1 MKLNPLHL
9 AVRLANQHM
18 ITQAVAVYGDKGGSQ
33 EPPRAPVESPDS
45 LASIAYAN
53 ILDLVS
59 EGEIEG
65 LVNGNQSIYLNE
77 TPIQGGDGTINFP
90 GMEVSTRP
98 GTQTQSY
105 IQGFPSV
112 ENEVSVGFSLTT
124 NNPYVKSFT
133 NVQLSAVRV
142 RISTPRMTEQ
152 NATTGDTTGS
162 FVAYKIDLKVGNGNY
177 STVVNGSLR
186 GKTTTLYER
195 SHRINLPSTTEGWTI
210 RIIRVTEDSSSG
222 LISNLTNVV
231 SYTEVIDAK
240 FRYPNSAL
248 MGLKFDASQFSQ
260 IPTRAYHLKGIR
272 VKVPVNYDPVL
283 RTYTGVWNGTFK
295 VAYTNNP
302 AWIYYDILLNDRYGL
317 GHMVKAFQVD
327 RYELYRISQ
336 YCDQLVSD
344 GKGGTEPRFTCN
356 LYLQSRSDA
365 LKVLQ
370 DIAAIFR
377 GMSYWG
383 ASQVFVTSDMPE
395 DPTYTYTNANVI
407 DGEFDY
413 VGTGGKSR
421 YSVCLVSWCD
431 PNDFYRAKVEYVE
444 DRDQM
449 ALFGHRQTEI
459 AGIGCTSQ
467 AQAQRMGRWFL
478 LTNKLETDT
487 VTFSVSLDGT
497 LVRPGKIVRVADNNR
512 AGRRIGGRIRSATTT
527 VLTLDAGVEI
537 YIGDTITAIMPD
549 GTAESRVIQ
558 GVGVPVSFD
567 NTLVTMDQTEPTWD
581 ATSTSEN
588 ALVVTVSPAFPDIP
602 VAHSIWAID
611 STTLATQQFRV
622 LSVQEDFAGEN
633 MMYKVVATKRVT
645 DKFDAV
651 DTGTRIDSPPITVIP
666 PSTQLPPSNIVL
678 ESDWSVSQ
686 GIVNTTMTVSWD
698 PAPNAV
704 AYEVQWRFN
713 NGNWIYAGRTGTKSI
728 QVVGIL
734 AGRYQARVQA
744 FNSNGLGSVW
754 GNSIEYTLDGK
765 TTPPPTVSFLTTEE
779 LVFGIRVNW
788 GFPVGVNA
796 DTTQRTEIWYG
807 LTNVLENATKQG
819 DYAYP
824 QKSMTLMGLRTGAEF
839 YFWARLVDRVG
850 NVGAYYGPVYG
861 QADQDASDILE
872 YLSGQITETQLSQD
886 LLAVIPAPGELDAID
901 SRIDNVIVVQN
912 DDRST
917 FTSQINTATSTAN
930 NALAQ
935 TQTNASTI
943 ADMDGELAA
952 MYTIK
957 TQIAVDGKTYLAGI
971 GVGVE
976 NNQGIIESQ
985 VLIAASRFAIIDP
998 NVSSSTKYF
1007 PFVFQGGIAYI
1018 DTAFIQNLGVTTAK
1032 IGNLAVTTA
1041 KIANLAVDTAQIN
1054 NLAVETAKINDL
1066 AVDTLKIAG
1075 RAVTIP
1081 LGYYG
1086 ASAISAGGSTSGTYY
1101 DIATITYTA
1110 TGFEVTVT
1118 MTAQYA
1124 AKRGEIGW
1132 RVMVDGSVFTSGV
1145 LGSNSTDNVFR
1156 DSFALTFMTTL
1167 SGASTVTL
1175 QMRPPLVADATNY
1188 GMTVSNRSMTI
1199 LETKK

>member
-1 MKLNPLHL
+1 MKLHPLYL
-9 AVRLANQHM
+9 AVLLANRQM
-18 ITQAVAVYGDKGGSQ
+18 IPTPTGAYGDKGGSQ
-33 EPPRAPVESPDS
+33 EAPRAPVESPDS

-65 LVNGNQSIYLNE
+65 LVNGNQSIFLNE
-77 TPIQGGDGTINFP
+77 TPVQAGDGTINFP
-90 GMEVSTRP
+90 DMVVNTRS

-105 IQGFPSV
+105 IKGFPSV

-124 NNPYVKSFT
+124 ETPYVQSLT

-152 NATTGDTTGS
+152 DATTGDTSGS
-162 FVAYKIDLKVGNGNY
+162 LVLYKIDLKVGAGNY

-195 SHRINLPSTTEGWTI
+195 SHRINLPASADGWTI
-210 RIIRVTEDSSSG
+210 RIIRITEDSTSG

-240 FRYPNSAL
+240 FRYPNSAI

-260 IPTRAYHLKGIR
+260 IPTRAYHLRGIR
-272 VKVPVNYDPVL
+272 VKVPTNYDPVL

-302 AWIYYDILLNDRYGL
+302 AWVYYDILLNDRYGL
-317 GHMVKAFQVD
+317 GHMIKSFQVD

-336 YCDQLVSD
+336 YCDQLVSN
-344 GKGGTEPRFTCN
+344 GRGGTEPRFTCN

-413 VGTGGKSR
+413 VGTSGKAR

-431 PNDFYRAKVEYVE
+431 PNDFYRPKVEYVE

-467 AQAQRMGRWFL
+467 SQAQRMGRWFL

-487 VTFSVSLDGT
+487 VSFSVSLDGT
-497 LVRPGKIVRVADNNR
+497 LVRPGKIVRVADNRR
-512 AGRRIGGRIRSATTT
+512 AGRRIGGRISSASAS
-527 VLTLDAGVEI
+527 VLTLDSAVEV

-558 GVGVPVSFD
+558 GIGSPISFD
-567 NTLVTMDQTEPTWD
+567 STILKMDQTNVTWD
-581 ATSTSEN
+581 ATSTPEN
-588 ALVVTVSPAFPDIP
+588 AVIVTVSPPFSDVPAP
-602 VAHSIWAID
+602 HSIWAVD
-611 STTLATQQFRV
+611 SSTLATQRFRI
-622 LSVQEDFAGEN
+622 LSVQEDFSGEN
-633 MMYKVVATKRVT
+633 MIYKVVATQHVT
-645 DKFDAV
+645 GKFDSV

-666 PSTQLPPSNIVL
+666 PSTQLPPTNITL
-678 ESDWSVSQ
+678 TSDWSSSQ
-686 GIVNTTMTVSWD
+686 GIVNTTMTVKWD
-698 PAPNAV
+698 KAPNAV
-704 AYEVQWRFN
+704 AYEIQWRFN
-713 NGNWIYAGRTGTKSI
+713 NGNWIYAGRTGTTSI

-754 GNSIEYTLDGK
+754 GNSIEYTLEGK

-779 LVFGIRVNW
+779 IVFGIKVNW
-788 GFPVGVNA
+788 GFPPGVNA
-796 DTTQRTEIWYG
+796 DTTQRTEIWYS
-807 LTNVLENATKQG
+807 LSNNFDDAIKQG

-824 QKSMTLMGLRTGAEF
+824 QNSMSMLGLGSNAEF
-839 YFWARLVDRVG
+839 YFWARLVDRIG
-850 NVGAYYGPVYG
+850 NVGAFYGPVYG
-861 QADQDASDILE
+861 QAEQDASVILD
-872 YLSGQITETQLSQD
+872 YLTGVIESTQLAQS
-886 LLAVIPAPGELDAID
+886 LLD
-901 SRIDNVIVVQN
+901 RID
-912 DDRST
+912 DDGGNTVRVDT
-917 FTSQINTATSTAN
+917 IIN
-930 NALAQ
+930 
-935 TQTNASTI
+935 
-943 ADMDGELAA
+943 ELAA
-952 MYTIK
+952 MYTMK
-957 TQIAVDGKTYLAGI
+957 TQISVDGRTYLAGI
-971 GVGVE
+971 GIGVE
-976 NNQGIIESQ
+976 NNEGIIESQ
-985 VLIAASRFAIIDP
+985 VLIAASRFAVLDP
-998 NVSSSTKYF
+998 NTGSSARS
-1007 PFVFQGGIAYI
+1007 PFVIQGGVVYI
-1018 DTAFIQNLGVTTAK
+1018 DSAFIQNATITTAK
-1032 IGNLAVTTA
+1032 IQDAAISRA
-1041 KIANLAVDTAQIN
+1041 KIQNAAIDTAQIN

-1066 AVDTLKIAG
+1066 AVNTLKVAG
-1075 RAVTIP
+1075 RAITLPLSYYAAGTI
-1081 LGYYG
+1081 
-1086 ASAISAGGSTSGTYY
+1086 SQGGSTASTYY
-1101 DIATITYTA
+1101 DVASISYTA
-1110 TGFEVTVT
+1110 TGFEVIVN
-1118 MTAQYA
+1118 MSAQYT
-1124 AKRGEIGW
+1124 AKRGEIYW
-1132 RVMVDGSVFTSGV
+1132 RVLVDGSVYASGA
-1145 LGSNSTDNVFR
+1145 LGQNAQDNIYR
-1156 DSFALTFMTTL
+1156 SSFALSIMVTL

-1175 QMRPPLVADATNY
+1175 QMRPPAVADPTNY
-1188 GMTVSNRSMTI
+1188 GMTISNRAMTI
-1199 LETKK
+1199 LEVKR